1 MKCSSIILIGCL
13 IFVCLT
19 LHGQGCSDAGFCT
32 MGAMKPDQSFSRKI
46 NFRLRSVELSQY
58 RGVTTLSPIV
68 YVANLD
74 LSIGITERT
83 GIQVKVPY
91 QWVSGNLGT
100 ASGIGDLSLSLT
112 QKLHSSERFDVNGTL
127 GMKIP
132 TNNSDLKSKGDKRP
146 LSKGLVLPM
155 YYQISLGSV
164 DIVAGASL
172 ISKKWL
178 LAVGY
183 QQPLT
188 ANNNTFDQEE
198 WLPPVYPSEKYIRSY
213 DTATKLKRGT
223 DIMFRAERNFR
234 FTRYNIT
241 LGALPI
247 IRITRDQIVDKL
259 TGQYKK
265 LDKTTGMALSLLAGF
280 GYHLNIN
287 NSLKFT
293 YGYKLVDREVNPDG
307 LTRDSVLII
316 GYLYRF

>member
-1 MKCSSIILIGCL
+1 
-13 IFVCLT
+13 
-19 LHGQGCSDAGFCT
+19 